1 MKTKEISKF
10 ERYFLYILFF
20 ELFAGGGGRLIA
32 IGPLSIRQILFV
44 GVMAVFLV
52 RFILNADTET
62 RSGDIL
68 GIRIQRFSG
77 YHLSCCF
84 GSVFQVL
91 LESCTGMVW
100 DWLRLTSSG
109 RSTLL

>member
-32 IGPLSIRQILFV
+32 IL
-44 GVMAVFLV
+44 
-52 RFILNADTET
+52 ET